1 MDNNKFTFSNLE
13 SDNLLEEDRN
23 SIDIGEM
30 PGWWDESDEFS
41 NRCLIMTEEQ
51 ILKRLKKVVRAQFGV
66 SRDSI
71 TLETHFVDDLGAD
84 SLDVV
89 EMMLRFEEAFLVPI
103 RDDDAAKL
111 GTVGDVYDY
120 LKYGLK
126 LKLQRVK
133 QRIRIKLQRKRLRRL
148 EEGHVY
154 TKEDMRRDYEKLLSM
169 IEDLRDDVITD

>member
-1 MDNNKFTFSNLE
+1 MSQSSYENFDIS
-13 SDNLLEEDRN
+13 LEEDRIQD
-23 SIDIGEM
+23 SEIDEM

-51 ILKRLKKVVRAQFGV
+51 ILKRLKKVVRAQFAV
-66 SRDSI
+66 PRDSI
-71 TLETHFVDDLGAD
+71 TLETHFIDDLGAD
-84 SLDVV
+84 SLDIV

-103 RDDDAAKL
+103 RDEDAAML
-111 GTVGDVYDY
+111 GTVGDVYEY

-154 TKEDMRRDYEKLLSM
+154 TKDEMKKDYEKLLSM
-169 IEDLRDDVITD
+169 IEDLRDDVMFKE